1 MTSEQVAAV
10 VGEIRD
16 RVRRRHEKRAS
27 GLPGFEL
34 PSLDELGRARDAA
47 EGKVASIGT
56 VNPRAPGLFNHL
68 IQWVKRGIARTLD
81 WHVRDQI
88 DFNRAVIRFMDK
100 SLEAEIEQNDN
111 MLRVARGLAVLRDD
125 GQAEIRKL
133 NDMRDHWKQWRPAW
147 EERLTQSEV
156 SLLHTVRE
164 IEAGARE
171 RDASFR
177 VALSE
182 THTNFEAALASTAD
196 ETQKRLWAALEQ
208 VRLQQEA
215 LIHTELRLI
224 RRRARAGLE
233 GSAQVLPAPLS
244 AQPEKN
250 GVTGMPAEFDYAR
263 FEERFRGPES
273 YVRETLAYYLPY
285 LENREAVLDLGCGR
299 GEMLSL
305 LKEHGVDAEG
315 VDCDPD
321 AVAACQEK
329 GVRVIQADLLSH
341 LSSRP
346 DASLDAILCT
356 HVVEHLEPRRLAEL
370 VFLAGAKLKPEGLLA
385 IETPNPGCL
394 AIFAGD
400 FYLDPTHVRPVPSR
414 LLQFLFE
421 EAGLSRIEIEELR
434 PASELIPEVAGLA
447 KTEEGKAFQQ
457 KFFGGCDYA
466 ILGRKLA
473 V

>member
-1 MTSEQVAAV
+1 
-10 VGEIRD
+10 
-16 RVRRRHEKRAS
+16 
-27 GLPGFEL
+27 
-34 PSLDELGRARDAA
+34 
-47 EGKVASIGT
+47 
-56 VNPRAPGLFNHL
+56 
-68 IQWVKRGIARTLD
+68 
-81 WHVRDQI
+81 VRDQI

-111 MLRVARGLAVLRDD
+111 ILRVARGLAVLQDD
-125 GQAEIRKL
+125 GNAGIGEL
-133 NDMRDHWKQWRPAW
+133 HDMLSHWKQWRPAW

-164 IEAGARE
+164 IEAGARD

-177 VALSE
+177 
-182 THTNFEAALASTAD
+182 AALASTDAAFKDSLRDREASFRAALSDTHAKFETSLVSSAD
-196 ETQKRLWAALEQ
+196 ESQKRLWAALEQ

-233 GSAQVLPAPLS
+233 GSAQVPPAPVS
-244 AQPEKN
+244 AAPEKN
-250 GVTGMPAEFDYAR
+250 GTTRMPAEFDYGR

-273 YVRETLAYYLPY
+273 YVRETLAFYLPY

-305 LKEHGVDAEG
+305 LKEHGIDAEG

-356 HVVEHLEPRRLAEL
+356 HVVEHLEPRQLAEL
-370 VFLAGAKLKPEGLLA
+370 VFLAAAKLKPEGLLA

-457 KFFGGCDYA
+457 RFFGGRDYA
-466 ILGRKLA
+466 ILGTKLA